1 MSIGTIDCTVEK
13 SLCSDFSVRGY
24 PTLKFALDGEI
35 SDYPGGRSEKD
46 FIDFAAKILRPI
58 VDTVVTVDAAVQFAE
73 KQSDEGVAFVAY
85 HPAVVES
92 LTEGATK
99 SVDDMLQSTHLTQVF
114 AQVARNQRAYGSF
127 LLLDTSDTKDD
138 EQAAA
143 IAGAIG
149 QAGPFICRMEAN
161 VPPRCYDRVG
171 DDVLKYADLLKWVVG
186 QNVPTVAM
194 LGAHNFKALGRRGRP
209 LCIAVVASHMG
220 DEKSVAASTLAK
232 YALNGPPHIREK
244 YYYGLIDG
252 NVWKR
257 FLEQFDIRPKDAP
270 QIFILDMPN
279 KNYWQNETYKLNID
293 DFLKAVEDGTV
304 EKKSA
309 GKGGME
315 GTLIKVYNFMVAY
328 RPWSVILVV
337 LLLVAVTV
345 LICSC
350 VRPGD
355 DLRPPYPREEEQKE
369 EAKDQAEKDE
379 GKKDK

>member
-13 SLCSDFSVRGY
+13 SLCKEHSVRGY

-35 SDYPGGRSEKD
+35 FDYPGGRAEKD
-46 FIDFAAKILRPI
+46 FTDFAAKILRP
-58 VDTVVTVDAAVQFAE
+58 VVETVNTVHAAQQFAE
-73 KQSDEGVAFVAY
+73 KQSDEGVVFLAY
-85 HPAVVES
+85 HPAVVE
-92 LTEGATK
+92 GAAK

-127 LLLDTSDTKDD
+127 LLLDTSETEDD

-143 IAGAIG
+143 VAAAMG
-149 QAGPFICRMEAN
+149 QEGPFICRLETN
-161 VPPRCYDRVG
+161 VPARCYDRVG
-171 DDVLKYADLLKWVVG
+171 DDILKYADLLKWVEA

-194 LGAHNFKALGRRGRP
+194 LGAHNFRALGRRGRP
-209 LCIAVVASHMG
+209 LCIAVVAAHVG
-220 DEKSVAASTLAK
+220 DEKSVAMSTLAK
-232 YALNGPPHIREK
+232 YALNGPPRIRDK

-257 FLEQFDIRPKDAP
+257 FLEQFDVRPKDTP
-270 QIFILDMPN
+270 QIFILDMPT
-279 KNYWQNETYKLNID
+279 KNYWQNETYKLNIY
-293 DFLKAVEDGTV
+293 DFLQAVEDGTV

-309 GKGGME
+309 GPGGME
-315 GTLIKVYNFMVAY
+315 GTLIKVYNFMVAN

-337 LLLVAVTV
+337 LLLVALTV

-350 VRPGD
+350 VRPGK
-355 DLRPPYPREEEQKE
+355 DLRPPYPREEEKKE
-369 EAKDQAEKDE
+369 EAKEETKEAEKDE